1 MTNIDRIQIRLSKQ
15 KLYLLDANLKIVKEY
30 LVSTSA
36 YGEGNQS
43 GSFQTPLGEHV
54 VSEKIGADAPM
65 MEVFIGRKPQ
75 GLLADLMEKGVAL
88 PEDIISS
95 RIMWLEGRE
104 PSVNQGGDVDSYQRY
119 IYIHGT
125 SEEDKIGRPASHGC
139 IRMKNADV
147 IDLFDLVDTGC
158 PVYIEK

>member
-1 MTNIDRIQIRLSKQ
+1 MANTGHIQIKLSEQ
-15 KLYLLDANLKIVKEY
+15 KLYLWDVNRQIIKQY

-36 YGEGNQS
+36 HGTGNQS
-43 GSFQTPLGEHV
+43 GSFQTPMGEHV
-54 VSEKIGADAPM
+54 IAEKIGEDAPM
-65 MEVFIGRKPQ
+65 MEVFIGRQPQ
-75 GLLADLMEKGVAL
+75 GLLTDLLEKGVAL

-104 PSVNQGGDVDSYQRY
+104 PGVNQGGDVDSHQRY

-125 SEEDKIGRPASHGC
+125 SEEDKIGSPASHGC

-147 IDLFDLVDTGC
+147 IELFDLVDTGC
-158 PVYIEK
+158 PVYIEI